1 MTYKT
6 IINADDLIKN
16 LDNDNFSIVDCRCD
30 IKDTSYGIDAYNEG
44 HIPNAIFADIDN
56 DMASEKTSTS
66 GRHPLPNPEKLAE
79 KLSQWGIDAEK
90 QVVIYDDAGCA
101 FAGRVWWILRWLGH
115 KGGVAVLNGGL
126 GAYMKAGG
134 KLVTSQTSKPRLS
147 YKVDVNNNLHVDIE
161 TVTDA
166 QYKMDA
172 LLVDARSRERY
183 LGVKDEVDPIAGHV
197 PGAISHPLGKNLDKN
212 GLFKSP
218 EELKLEFNKIIGD
231 NNPKDIISMC
241 GSGIT
246 ACHNIIA
253 MEIAGI
259 KGVRL
264 YVGSWSEWITDS
276 KRPIAK
282 IEDN

>member
-16 LDNDNFSIVDCRCD
+16 LNNDDFSIVDCRCD

-56 DMASEKTSTS
+56 DMASEKTPTS

-183 LGVKDEVDPIAGHV
+183 LGEKDEVDPIAGHV

-218 EELKLEFNKIIGD
+218 EELKLELNKLIGD

>member
-218 EELKLEFNKIIGD
+218 EELKLEFNKLIGD

>member
-16 LDNDNFSIVDCRCD
+16 LDNDDFSIVDCRCD

>member
-134 KLVTSQTSKPRLS
+134 KLVTSQTSKSRLS

-218 EELKLEFNKIIGD
+218 EELKLEFNKLIGD

>member
-44 HIPNAIFADIDN
+44 HIPNAIFADINN

>member
-16 LDNDNFSIVDCRCD
+16 LDNDNFSVVDCRCD

-218 EELKLEFNKIIGD
+218 EELKLEFNKLIGD

>member
-1 MTYKT
+1 MIYKT

-16 LDNDNFSIVDCRCD
+16 LDNDNFSVVDCRCD

-218 EELKLEFNKIIGD
+218 EELKLEFNKLIGD

>member
-134 KLVTSQTSKPRLS
+134 KLVTSQTTKPRLS

>member
-218 EELKLEFNKIIGD
+218 EELKLEFNKLIGE

-282 IEDN
+282 IDDN

>member
-147 YKVDVNNNLHVDIE
+147 YKLDVNNNLHVDIE